1 MPDAPHR
8 PQVVSVAAGLLLG
21 SAVVLLAAWA
31 LGIDAVESNGAR
43 VFFAVLW
50 SYLAWS
56 VYSGGGWVRAAIL
69 AIFGIVAWGAF
80 NAASPMRHL
89 AAIPPGDMAAKALAA
104 LALLV
109 LLAPPAHRYF
119 AATRALRN
127 QQDQQQ

>member
-1 MPDAPHR
+1 MPNVPQR
-8 PQVVSVAAGLLLG
+8 PQLVSVAAGLLLG

-56 VYSGGGWVRAAIL
+56 AYGGGGWVRTAIL
-69 AIFGIVAWGAF
+69 AIFGIGAWGAL
-80 NAASPMRHL
+80 NAASPMQYL
-89 AAIPPGDMAAKALAA
+89 VAIPPGDMVAKALAA
-104 LALLV
+104 VALLALF
-109 LLAPPAHRYF
+109 APPAHRYF

-127 QQDQQQ
+127 QQE

>member
-1 MPDAPHR
+1 MPNVPQR
-8 PQVVSVAAGLLLG
+8 PQLVSVAAGLLLG

-56 VYSGGGWVRAAIL
+56 AYGGGGWVRTAIL
-69 AIFGIVAWGAF
+69 AIFGIGAWGAF
-80 NAASPMRHL
+80 NAASPMQHVF
-89 AAIPPGDMAAKALAA
+89 AIPPGDMVAKALAA
-104 LALLV
+104 LALLA
-109 LLAPPAHRYF
+109 LLAPPAQRYF

-127 QQDQQQ
+127 QQE